1 MAHMTQPG
9 PDSESGAHDTGRC
22 HITQPEAGP
31 WAVVNEIEVTPE
43 RVWRTQHSQA
53 QILAVAL
60 WWKSLKRFQLFRFRS
75 EADERR
81 VRASPS

>member
-9 PDSESGAHDTGRC
+9 PDSESGTHNTARS

-31 WAVVNEIEVTPE
+31 WAVVDEIEVTPE
-43 RVWRTQHSQA
+43 RIWHTQHSQA

-60 WWKSLKRFQLFRFRS
+60 RWKSLKRFQLFRLRS

-81 VRASPS
+81 VRAGSS